1 MTFSMD
7 HACVRLENKSKNIK
21 KISTGQQ
28 ERQAFRVA
36 TPRKQWPYMA
46 ILTVHDRQRTLVLLF
61 ITIVLMLVMV
71 QPEARSYDHGKP
83 TVAEKIDSM
92 TMLEKLGYDLSKIE
106 YYRRMLSGSPER
118 ISPGGPDPEHHV

>member
-1 MTFSMD
+1 MLMESCPIASLVD
-7 HACVRLENKSKNIK
+7 LLLY
-21 KISTGQQ
+21 ISLLVSLLFCIYKRTMAK
-28 ERQAFRVA
+28 AFISR
-36 TPRKQWPYMA
+36 
-46 ILTVHDRQRTLVLLF
+46 LVLLF

-83 TVAEKIDSM
+83 IVAEKIDSM